1 VQKLK
6 PLKSTA
12 GMFALSLLITMG
24 QCSFGLPAFAEIA
37 DSHFQLPV
45 NGSLS
50 PSGDSG
56 GDASPFHIGSLGN
69 GSSSSSSST
78 SSPAA
83 APAPY
88 TGFVP
93 SAASDSESGGG
104 MNTSNLVVDDVK
116 IEGNRL
122 IPTEEIAGV
131 VKTRKGDK
139 YDKEQVINDLKAIDG
154 MGYFNK
160 NSLQVNPEVTPSGL
174 LLKIRVEENAPV
186 TQFAITGNS
195 AISTEEISKLFND
208 QLGRPSNLNALSSA
222 ISKVEAAY
230 RDRGFV
236 LAQVSDVKD
245 DPDGSVEL
253 VINEG
258 TIDNIVITG
267 NKKTQDFVIRHAF
280 KLKPGCVYNEKD
292 LTSDLRK
299 LYANGYF
306 QDIRRSLVP
315 SEKDPGKFTLKVEVD
330 EKRSGSVQAGGGV
343 DSLAGPFGSVGFSDN
358 NFRGRGQVLSAST
371 QMGSGTLNGMTNS
384 LNNGGSNFLPT
395 GRTYNA
401 EVTFIEPSL
410 HGTDTSMSVTGFA
423 RDMASMAI
431 SQSMQQTIGVTTNFS
446 KPLGNNWT
454 GNLGLTGESTTL
466 KDVANFYQNQSIIT
480 SMMDNA
486 ITHGMASNFQQ
497 GLGVAEQYRSQQ
509 LKGGVFASISPSLN
523 YDTRDQRIDASTGT
537 NIRLS
542 TTPTAGLTSSF
553 LKAGITASKFV
564 KLNEDTVFASN
575 ATFGT
580 SLGAMPQFAQY
591 RLGGMFGNGV
601 RGFRSFSDLG
611 TGSTMLMGTL
621 ELRRKL
627 HLPGDNVVSKVIN
640 NNVKVTAW
648 CDYGQVMGNTN
659 MNNLLGRTSYGA
671 AVGVGVRIKVPMI
684 GMVRIDYG
692 LPILSTLNNQYVPR
706 INFGFGDK
714 F

>member
-1 VQKLK
+1 MQKSK
-6 PLKSTA
+6 PFKATA

-24 QCSFGLPAFAEIA
+24 QCSFALPCLAEVGE
-37 DSHFQLPV
+37 SHFQLPV
-45 NGSLS
+45 NGTLNV
-50 PSGDSG
+50 PTGDSNFQLP
-56 GDASPFHIGSLGN
+56 ANGSLTT
-69 GSSSSSSST
+69 SST
-78 SSPAA
+78 ESAPESTSAFHVGNN
-83 APAPY
+83 PAP
-88 TGFVP
+88 
-93 SAASDSESGGG
+93 SISEAAGGA
-104 MNTSNLVVDDVK
+104 NTSNMVVDDVK

-122 IPTEEIAGV
+122 ISTEEIATV

-139 YDKEQVINDLKAIDG
+139 FDRNQVMDDLKAIDG

-160 NSLQVNPEVTPSGL
+160 NSLQVNPEVTQSGV
-174 LLKIRVEENAPV
+174 LLKIRVEENAPI
-186 TQFAITGNS
+186 TQFAITGNN

-222 ISKVEAAY
+222 ISKVESAY
-230 RDRGFV
+230 KERGFV
-236 LAQVSDVKD
+236 LAQVTDVKD

-280 KLKPGCVYNEKD
+280 KLKAGSVYNEKE
-292 LTSDLRK
+292 LTNDLRK

-306 QDIRRSLVP
+306 QDIKRSLVP
-315 SEKDPGKFTLKVEVD
+315 SEKDPGKFTLKVEVE

-358 NFRGRGQVLSAST
+358 NFRGRGQVISAST

-401 EVTFIEPSL
+401 EVSFIEPSL
-410 HGTDTSMSVTGFA
+410 RGSDTSMSVTGFA

-431 SQSMQQTIGVTTNFS
+431 SQSMQQTIGITTNFS
-446 KPLGNNWT
+446 KPLGKGWT
-454 GNLGLTGESTTL
+454 GNLGLTGENTTL
-466 KDVANFYQNQSIIT
+466 KDVASFYQNQSIIT

-486 ITHGMASNFQQ
+486 ITSGMASNFNQAS
-497 GLGVAEQYRSQQ
+497 VIANQYRSAQ
-509 LKGGVFASISPSLN
+509 LKGGAFLSVSPSLN

-553 LKAGITASKFV
+553 LKAGVSASKFV
-564 KLNEDTVFASN
+564 KLNEDTVLASN

-627 HLPGDNVVSKVIN
+627 HLPGDNMVSKVVN

-648 CDYGQVMGNTN
+648 CDYGQVMGNN
-659 MNNLLGRTSYGA
+659 SMNSLMGRTSYGA
-671 AVGVGVRIKVPMI
+671 AVGVGLRIKMPMI

-692 LPILSTLNNQYVPR
+692 LPILSTLSNQYVPR
-706 INFGFGDK
+706 INIGFGDK

>member
-1 VQKLK
+1 VSKLK
-6 PLKSTA
+6 PLKSPA

-24 QCSFGLPAFAEIA
+24 QFSYCVPAFAEVGEN
-37 DSHFQLPV
+37 HFQLPV
-45 NGSLS
+45 EGKLSGSS
-50 PSGDSG
+50 TDSTSSDSSSGPGVFHVGTSEGSALGADSG
-56 GDASPFHIGSLGN
+56 GGS
-69 GSSSSSSST
+69 
-78 SSPAA
+78 
-83 APAPY
+83 
-88 TGFVP
+88 
-93 SAASDSESGGG
+93 
-104 MNTSNLVVDDVK
+104 NTSNMLVDDVK

-122 IPTEEIAGV
+122 ISTEEIATV
-131 VKTRKGDK
+131 VKTRKGDR
-139 YDKEQVINDLKAIDG
+139 YNRDQVMSDLKAIDG

-160 NSLQVNPEVTPSGL
+160 NTLQVNPEVTPAGL
-174 LLKIRVEENAPV
+174 LLKIRVEENAPI

-195 AISTEEISKLFND
+195 AISTEEISKLFSD
-208 QLGRPSNLNALSSA
+208 QLGRPSNLNALSNA

-230 RDRGFV
+230 RERGFV
-236 LAQVSDVKD
+236 LANVTDVKD

-267 NKKTQDFVIRHAF
+267 NKKTQDYVIRHAF
-280 KLKPGCVYNEKD
+280 KLKAGSVYNEKQ
-292 LTSDLRK
+292 LTNDLRK

-358 NFRGRGQVLSAST
+358 NFGGRGQVISAST
-371 QMGSGTLNGMTNS
+371 QIGSGTVNGLTNN

-401 EVTFIEPSL
+401 ELSFIEPSL
-410 HGTDTSMSVTGFA
+410 YGSDTAMSVTAFG

-431 SQSMQQTIGVTTNFS
+431 SQTMQQTVGLTTNFS
-446 KPLGNNWT
+446 KPLSHGWT

-480 SMMDNA
+480 TMMDNA
-486 ITHGMASNFQQ
+486 ITTGMAPNFSQAA
-497 GLGVAEQYRSQQ
+497 GIASQYRSQQ
-509 LKGGVFASISPSLN
+509 LKGGVFASVSPSLS
-523 YDTRDQRIDASTGT
+523 YDTRDARIDASTGT

-542 TTPTAGLTSSF
+542 TTPTLGLSTSF
-553 LKAGITASKFV
+553 MKAGASYSKFM
-564 KLNEDTVFASN
+564 KLNEDTVLATN

-580 SLGAMPQFAQY
+580 SLGTMPQFAQY

-601 RGFRSFSDLG
+601 RGFRSFTDLG

-627 HLPGDNVVSKVIN
+627 HLPGENVVSKVIN
-640 NNVKVTAW
+640 KNVKWTAW
-648 CDYGQVMGNTN
+648 CDYGQVLGNNN
-659 MNNLLGRTSYGA
+659 MNSLLGRTSYGA
-671 AVGVGVRIKVPMI
+671 SVGVGLRVKMPMI
-684 GMVRIDYG
+684 GMIRLDVG
-692 LPILSTLNNQYVPR
+692 LPVLSTLNQQYVPR
-706 INFGFGDK
+706 FNIGFGDK